1 MGSAVGV
8 VLGARFMP
16 LRQLASLRRGPSAQ
30 SEAET
35 VPQARSGPPTAF
47 QPIVGGR

>member
-8 VLGARFMP
+8 YLAVRLSP
-16 LRQLASLRRGPSAQ
+16 LSKLASLRRGFPAQ

-35 VPQARSGPPTAF
+35 ASQARSGPPTAF